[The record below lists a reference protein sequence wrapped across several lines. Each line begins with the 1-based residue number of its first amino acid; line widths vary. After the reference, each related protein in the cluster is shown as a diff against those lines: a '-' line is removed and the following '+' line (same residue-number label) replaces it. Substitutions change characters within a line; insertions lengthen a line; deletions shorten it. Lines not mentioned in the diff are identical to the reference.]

1 MKYYIISA
9 QGITY
14 RLIRHKGILFY
25 DRGEWYVTH
34 SCEGG
39 VKLEKLTDFLAVGR
53 KVLDKEEHE
62 CVDANQIRAY
72 YAEHKDDEFKS
83 ITNNCEH
90 YVNGFRKLNGETVAV
105 GSPQVAVITG
115 IVLAI
120 VGLVIAY
127 KFKWL

>member
-14 RLIRHKGILFY
+14 RLIRHKAILFC

-34 SCEGG
+34 HCEGG
-39 VKLEKLTDFLAVGR
+39 VKLETLTEFLAVGR
-53 KVLDKEEHE
+53 KILNKKEHE

-72 YAEHKDDEFKS
+72 YADHKDDEFKS

-90 YVNGFRKLNGETVAV
+90 YTNGFRKLNGETVIV
-105 GSPQVAVITG
+105 GSPQVAIIAG

-120 VGLVIAY
+120 VGLFLSH